1 MKFVIIFF
9 FFAST
14 SYGQYIEML
23 DPVTNKVTKVYL
35 ESMNMPYKTALD
47 VLNECNKRID
57 KSPQDWQAYYQRSRS
72 QQILSNYKASIEDT
86 DILIENKKLLNLAY
100 WNQGLSYICL
110 LDYTKA
116 IEVYK
121 KALNYY
127 NDPYAK
133 ARIIFLLGCVIYK

>member
-1 MKFVIIFF
+1 
-9 FFAST
+9 
-14 SYGQYIEML
+14 
-23 DPVTNKVTKVYL
+23 
-35 ESMNMPYKTALD
+35 MPYKTALD

-100 WNQGLSYICL
+100 WNQGLSYIYL

-127 NDPYAK
+127 NDPYTK
-133 ARIIFLLGCVIYK
+133 ARINFFIGLCYIKIDNEEQGCIYFKKLGKYRSYSGFEQLEKHCQ